1 MAFRKLVGSYKDYTL
16 STHVIEAGYLAV
28 DVDTGSL
35 RIGDGV
41 TAGGTEVGG
50 GSSTS
55 LGDLTATGSTLTS
68 PSDGDLT
75 LKTAGTGVVL
85 IDDTFKIG
93 SGAGVTTIL
102 DEDNM
107 ATDSATALATQQSVK
122 AYVDTQTHL
131 SLIDEDNLASD
142 SATRPPSQ
150 QSVKAYVDAQAHAQ
164 IGDLSIVGST
174 IGSPSNADLTLTSSN
189 GNVVIEGIRV
199 AGTTLSTE
207 DSSPGI
213 EIAGNLIPS
222 ADGVYQLGSSSK
234 RWQTAYLSAET
245 LDIGGATISSD
256 GTGNIEIAATGAT
269 LPSGSKVGTN
279 GISLTGSKDGTL
291 SRPVQNV
298 GLFVNDG
305 SSTLTDAQLLA
316 TTAALTLEF
325 NATVEDVPVYTDA
338 GQTFTLANGTALVDS
353 DAAGITLFQF

>member
-16 STHVIEAGYLAV
+16 STHIIEAGYLAV

-50 GSSTS
+50 GASSS
-55 LGDLTATGSTLTS
+55 LGDLSAIGSTMTA
-68 PSDGDLT
+68 PSNADLT
-75 LKTAGTGVVL
+75 LQTSGTGSVL
-85 IDDTFKIG
+85 INDTFKIG
-93 SGAGVTTIL
+93 SGVGVTTIL
-102 DEDNM
+102 DEDNFSS
-107 ATDSATALATQQSVK
+107 DSATALATQQSIK
-122 AYVDTQTHL
+122 AYVATQTHL

-150 QSVKAYVDAQAHAQ
+150 QSVKAYVDSQDHAQ

-207 DSSPGI
+207 DSSAGI

-222 ADGVYQLGSSSK
+222 QNGVFQLGSSTR
-234 RWQTAYLSAET
+234 RWQTLYVAAET
-245 LDIGGATISSD
+245 IDLGGATISSD
-256 GTGNIEIAATGAT
+256 GSGNIEIAASGAT
-269 LPSGSKVGTN
+269 LPAGSKVGTN
-279 GISLTGSKDGTL
+279 GISLTGSQAGTL
-291 SRPVQNV
+291 ARPVQNV
-298 GLFVNDG
+298 EVFVNDG
-305 SSTLTDAQLLA
+305 SSVLTDVQILA
-316 TTAALTLEF
+316 TTASLTLEF

-338 GQTFTLANGTALVDS
+338 GQTFTLANGTALAAS
-353 DAAGITLFQF
+353 AAAGITLFQF